1 MVRTAAMARAAG
13 LLRRTVLG
21 LPISVL
27 MGVFFAVPMSMVL
40 ALAFRPYDARSLVG
54 TDFTLSNFIRFLI
67 DPTYLWAFARTF
79 YISAATTGLS
89 MLLGYPVALHLHRV
103 KSGFARLWLT
113 LIVLLP
119 LMISLVVASFA
130 WMLLLGNNG
139 AINGALMRIDVISQP
154 IALMNTVTG
163 VILVG
168 TFGSLSYPILTTFA
182 ALENISPDL
191 ARSARIH
198 GASDSQVFTKVLLPL
213 SLPGLISGGLIV
225 FALNMAAFVIPFL
238 IGGGRV
244 NVVPL
249 LIYQFTLQLFDW
261 PGAAALGVLLF
272 GLTLVCTWLA
282 ASLFQRLMPW
292 ERA

>member
-1 MVRTAAMARAAG
+1 MAA
-13 LLRRTVLG
+13 LLRRSLLG
-21 LPISVL
+21 LPIVVL
-27 MGVFFAVPMSMVL
+27 MGAFFAVPMGMV
-40 ALAFRPYDARSLVG
+40 ASLAFRPYDAHSLVG
-54 TDFTLSNFIRFLI
+54 TEFTLRNFTRFLV
-67 DPTYLWAFARTF
+67 DPTYLMAFWRTF
-79 YISAATTGLS
+79 YISAATTVLS

-103 KSGFARLWLT
+103 RSGFARLWLT

-139 AINGALMRIDVISQP
+139 AINGALMKVGLISQP

-191 ARSARIH
+191 ARAARIH
-198 GASDSQVFTKVLLPL
+198 GAGDAQVFSKVLLPL
-213 SLPGLISGGLIV
+213 SLPGLVSGGLIV

-244 NVVPL
+244 YVTPL

-272 GLTLVCTWLA
+272 SLTLGSSWLA
-282 ASLFQRLMPW
+282 AWFFQRLMPW

>member
-1 MVRTAAMARAAG
+1 MAA
-13 LLRRTVLG
+13 LLRRSLLV
-21 LPISVL
+21 LPIAVL
-27 MGVFFAVPMSMVL
+27 MGVFFVGPMSMVVS
-40 ALAFRPYDARSLVG
+40 LAFRPYDAHSLVG
-54 TDFTLSNFIRFLI
+54 TEFTLRNFARFLV
-67 DPTYLWAFARTF
+67 DPTYLMAFVRTF
-79 YISAATTGLS
+79 YISAATTVLS

-103 KSGFARLWLT
+103 RSGLARLWLT

-139 AINGALMRIDVISQP
+139 AINGALMKLGVISQP

-191 ARSARIH
+191 ARAAGIH
-198 GASDSQVFTKVLLPL
+198 GASDGQIFAKVLLPL
-213 SLPGLISGGLIV
+213 SLPGLVSGGLIV

-244 NVVPL
+244 YVAPL

-272 GLTLVCTWLA
+272 GLTLGCTWLA
-282 ASLFQRLMPW
+282 ASLVQRLMPW